1 VSCHLHLILQF
12 DLTLRAYL
20 YAFLIAAVKSDLP
33 SPGKLNVQFPLPG
46 NVGFAPSQSQPMSA
60 FTKSEAVDSHLKQ
73 SSTEVNRFFY
83 AGFFSKIL
91 PVVRRLKIFRRKPQ
105 DILVLKF
112 LKDVKTFCE
121 NVRKL
126 F

>member
-12 DLTLRAYL
+12 DLTLCAYL

-46 NVGFAPSQSQPMSA
+46 NVGFAPSQSHPMSA

-73 SSTEVNRFFY
+73 SSTEVNRFFTQ
-83 AGFFSKIL
+83 ASS
-91 PVVRRLKIFRRKPQ
+91 LKFCQ
-105 DILVLKF
+105 LYVVLKF
-112 LKDVKTFCE
+112 SEESLRTF
-121 NVRKL
+121 
-126 F
+126 